1 MDEKYRRAVDAAAI
15 FSETDLNGRITYVND
30 QFCAVSGY
38 SREELLGQNHRLLN
52 SGLHSADFFAA
63 MWRTIALGNI
73 WKGEICNRAKDGSLY
88 WVDSTMVPVFDD
100 ATGRVH
106 RYLSIRFDISEKR
119 QLLQS
124 LQWRVGHDV
133 LTGLPNRAFL
143 SDLLDQALEFSRHE
157 NIPLAVCMLD
167 LDGFKA
173 VNDGYGHAS
182 GDMLL
187 VEVAKRL
194 RDIVRGEDV
203 VARLAGDEFVLVLRY
218 VRDLQELRAAL
229 NRVLGAISAPY
240 TLHGKD
246 INVFASIGVTL
257 FPHDN
262 EDAETL
268 LRHADQ
274 AMYVAKQRGRNR
286 FHLFDVSRDQ
296 EVKVTHQ
303 TVERVRQALAAGE
316 LRLHF
321 QPKVNMR
328 RGVVV
333 GFEALLRWEHPQ
345 NGMVPPR
352 EFLPLVEDTDLIIDI
367 GEWVMDQVL
376 SQLHRWQQ
384 AGQGWPVSINIAA
397 RHFQRADFVERL
409 RQVLA
414 RHAQVAPQM
423 LDLEIVESVAIENIQ
438 HVSACLQACQAL
450 GVQFSLGDFG
460 TGYSSL
466 SYLKRLRTQTIKID
480 KSFVRD
486 ILNDRDD
493 LALTTAVIGLARAFG
508 RQVIAEGLESV
519 EHGELLLRL
528 GCEVAQ
534 GYFIA
539 RPMPPGEVPDWVARF
554 VAPSQWQAL
563 GQTALNAPL
572 RLKPEPIK
580 AP

>member
-38 SREELLGQNHRLLN
+38 SREELLGQDHRLLN

-63 MWRTIALGNI
+63 MWRTIALGDI
-73 WKGEICNRAKDGSLY
+73 WKGEICNRAKDGRLY
-88 WVDSTMVPVFDD
+88 WVDSTMVPVLDD
-100 ATGRVH
+100 TTGRVE

-143 SDLLDQALEFSRHE
+143 SDLLDQALEFSRQE

-218 VRDLQELRAAL
+218 VRDLPELRAAL

-246 INVFASIGVTL
+246 IKVFASIGVTL

-274 AMYVAKQRGRNR
+274 AMYVAKQSGRNR
-286 FHLFDVSRDQ
+286 FHLFDVFRDK
-296 EVKVTHQ
+296 EVKATHQ
-303 TVERVRQALAAGE
+303 TVERVRQALVAGE

-328 RGVVV
+328 RGEVV

-352 EFLPLVEDTDLIIDI
+352 EFLPLVEETDLIIDI
-367 GEWVMDQVL
+367 GEWVMEQVL

-397 RHFQRADFVERL
+397 RHFQRADFVDRL
-409 RQVLA
+409 RHVLA
-414 RHAQVAPQM
+414 RHAQVSPQM

-466 SYLKRLRTQTIKID
+466 SYLKRLKTQTIKID

-486 ILNDRDD
+486 ILIDRDD

-508 RQVIAEGLESV
+508 RQVIAEGLESL

-539 RPMPPGEVPDWVARF
+539 RPMPSNEVPNWVAGF
-554 VAPSQWQAL
+554 VVPSQWQAL
-563 GQTALNAPL
+563 GQTA
-572 RLKPEPIK
+572 
-580 AP
+580 

>member
-15 FSETDLNGRITYVND
+15 FSETDLTGRITYVND

-38 SREELLGQNHRLLN
+38 SRDELLGQNHRLLN
-52 SGLHSADFFAA
+52 SGLHSADFFAG
-63 MWRTIALGNI
+63 MWRTIALGNV
-73 WKGEICNRAKDGSLY
+73 WKGEICNRAKNGSLY
-88 WVDSTMVPVFDD
+88 WVESTLVPVLDD
-100 ATGRVH
+100 ATGRIH
-106 RYLSIRFDISEKR
+106 RYLAIRFDISEKR
-119 QLLQS
+119 QLLHS

-143 SDLLDQALEFSRHE
+143 SDLLDQALAFSREE

-182 GDMLL
+182 GDLLL

-218 VRDLQELRAAL
+218 VRDVPDVRAAL

-240 TLHGKD
+240 LLRGKAL
-246 INVFASIGVTL
+246 NVFASIGVTL
-257 FPHDN
+257 YPDDN
-262 EDAETL
+262 QDAETL

-274 AMYVAKQRGRNR
+274 AMYVAKQSGRNR
-286 FHLFDVSRDQ
+286 FHLFDALRDR
-296 EVKVTHQ
+296 EVKATHQ

-316 LRLHF
+316 LRVHF

-345 NGMVPPR
+345 NGMVPAR
-352 EFLPLVEDTDLIIDI
+352 EFLPLVEETDLIIDI
-367 GEWVMDQVL
+367 GEWVMEQVMM
-376 SQLHRWQQ
+376 QLDRWQQ
-384 AGQGWPVSINIAA
+384 AGQGWPISVNIAA
-397 RHFQRADFVERL
+397 RHFQRADFVDRL
-409 RQVLA
+409 RRVLD
-414 RHAQVAPQM
+414 RHARVAPQM
-423 LDLEIVESVAIENIQ
+423 LDLEIVEAVAIENIQ

-466 SYLKRLRTQTIKID
+466 NYLKRLRTQTIKID
-480 KSFVRD
+480 KSFIRD
-486 ILNDRDD
+486 ILHDRDD

-508 RQVIAEGLESV
+508 RQVIAEGLESI
-519 EHGELLLRL
+519 EHGELLLQL
-528 GCEVAQ
+528 GCDVAQ

-539 RPMPPGEVPDWVARF
+539 RPMPAVEVPGWVEGF
-554 VAPSQWQAL
+554 VAPPQWRVDE
-563 GQTALNAPL
+563 TV
-572 RLKPEPIK
+572 
-580 AP
+580 

>member
-88 WVDSTMVPVFDD
+88 WVDSTMVPVLDD
-100 ATGRVH
+100 STGRIH

-274 AMYVAKQRGRNR
+274 AMYVAKQSGRNR

-296 EVKVTHQ
+296 EVKATHQ
-303 TVERVRQALAAGE
+303 TVERVRQALVAGE

-384 AGQGWPVSINIAA
+384 AGQGWPISINIAA
-397 RHFQRADFVERL
+397 RHFQRADFVDRL

-486 ILNDRDD
+486 ILNDHDD

-539 RPMPPGEVPDWVARF
+539 RPMPPGEVPGWVAGF
-554 VAPSQWQAL
+554 VAPSQWQTL
-563 GQTALNAPL
+563 GQTA
-572 RLKPEPIK
+572 
-580 AP
+580 

>member
-15 FSETDLNGRITYVND
+15 FSETDLAGRITYAND
-30 QFCAVSGY
+30 LFCAVSGY
-38 SREELLGQNHRLLN
+38 SREELLGANHRILN
-52 SGLHSADFFAA
+52 SGLHAADFFAT
-63 MWRTIALGNI
+63 MWRTIALGKV

-88 WVDSTMVPVFDD
+88 WVDSTMVPILDEV
-100 ATGRVH
+100 TGRVT

-119 QLLQS
+119 QVLQS

-143 SDLLDQALEFSRHE
+143 SELLDQALDFSRKE

-194 RDIVRGEDV
+194 RGVVRGEDV
-203 VARLAGDEFVLVLRY
+203 VARLAGDEFVLILRY
-218 VRDLQELRAAL
+218 VRDLPELRAAL
-229 NRVLGAISAPY
+229 HRVLGVISTPYAI
-240 TLHGKD
+240 LGRD

-257 FPHDN
+257 FPLDN
-262 EDAETL
+262 EDAQTL

-274 AMYVAKQRGRNR
+274 AMYVAKQGGRNR
-286 FHLFDVSRDQ
+286 FHLFDVLRDR
-296 EVKVTHQ
+296 EVKATHQ
-303 TVERVRQALAAGE
+303 TVERVRQALIGGE
-316 LRLHF
+316 LCLHF

-328 RGVVV
+328 CGKVV
-333 GFEALLRWEHPQ
+333 GFEALLRWDHPH
-345 NGMVPPR
+345 NGVVPPK
-352 EFLPLVEDTDLIIDI
+352 EFLPLVEETDLIVDI
-367 GEWVMDQVL
+367 GEWVMEQVMAL
-376 SQLHRWQQ
+376 LDRWQA
-384 AGQGWPVSINIAA
+384 AGQSWPVSVNIAA
-397 RHFQRADFVERL
+397 RHFQRTDFVERL
-409 RQVLA
+409 KSVLE
-414 RHAQVAPQM
+414 RHPHVAPQL
-423 LDLEIVESVAIENIQ
+423 LDLEIVESVAVENIQ

-450 GVQFSLGDFG
+450 GVKFSLGDFG

-486 ILNDRDD
+486 ILHDRDD
-493 LALTTAVIGLARAFG
+493 LALTTAVIGLAHAFG
-508 RQVIAEGLESV
+508 REVIAEGLESL

-539 RPMPPGEVPDWVARF
+539 RPMPASEVPGWVAAF
-554 VAPSQWQAL
+554 VAPAQWQA
-563 GQTALNAPL
+563 GAVQGAVAVRDVSSVPV
-572 RLKPEPIK
+572 
-580 AP
+580 

>member
-15 FSETDLNGRITYVND
+15 FSETDLTGRITHVND
-30 QFCAVSGY
+30 QFCAISGY

-52 SGLHSADFFAA
+52 SGTHSTEFFAG
-63 MWRTIALGNI
+63 MWRTIAMGNV
-73 WKGEICNRAKDGSLY
+73 WKGEICNRAKNGSLY
-88 WVDSTMVPVFDD
+88 WVESTMVPVLDED
-100 ATGRVH
+100 TGRVE

-119 QLLQS
+119 QLLHT

-143 SDLLDQALEFSRHE
+143 SDLLDQALEFSRQE
-157 NIPLAVCMLD
+157 NTPLAVCMLD

-182 GDMLL
+182 GDLLL

-194 RDIVRGEDV
+194 RGIVRAEDV

-218 VRDLQELRAAL
+218 VRDLPELNAAL
-229 NRVLGAISAPY
+229 NRVLGTISAPY
-240 TLHGKD
+240 TLRGKE
-246 INVFASIGVTL
+246 INVYASIGVTL
-257 FPHDN
+257 YPHDN
-262 EDAETL
+262 ADAETL

-274 AMYVAKQRGRNR
+274 AMYVAKQSGRKR
-286 FHLFDVSRDQ
+286 FHLFDVSRDR
-296 EVKVTHQ
+296 EVKATHQ
-303 TVERVRQALAAGE
+303 TVERVRQALINHE

-328 RGVVV
+328 RGEVV
-333 GFEALLRWEHPQ
+333 GFEALLRWKHPQ
-345 NGMVPPR
+345 NGMMTAR
-352 EFLPLVEDTDLIIDI
+352 EFLPLVEETDLIVDI

-376 SQLHRWQQ
+376 LQLEVWQL
-384 AGQGWPVSINIAA
+384 QGYDWPVSVNIAA
-397 RHFQRADFVERL
+397 RHFQRADFVGRL
-409 RQVLA
+409 ESALA
-414 RHAQVAPQM
+414 RHGRVPAQR

-460 TGYSSL
+460 TGFSSF
-466 SYLKRLRTQTIKID
+466 SYLKRLHTQTIKID

-486 ILNDRDD
+486 ILHDGDD
-493 LALTTAVIGLARAFG
+493 LALTTAVISLAKAFG

-539 RPMPPGEVPDWVARF
+539 RPMPATDVPGWVAGY
-554 VAPSQWQAL
+554 VAPSQWRAL
-563 GQTALNAPL
+563 AP
-572 RLKPEPIK
+572 
-580 AP
+580 AG

>member
-15 FSETDLNGRITYVND
+15 FSETDPTGRITHVND

-52 SGLHSADFFAA
+52 SGTHSAEFFSG
-63 MWRTIALGNI
+63 MWRTIASGNV

-88 WVDSTMVPVFDD
+88 WVESTVVPVLDK
-100 ATGRVH
+100 ATGRVE

-119 QLLQS
+119 ELLHT

-143 SDLLDQALEFSRHE
+143 SDLLDQALEFSRVKGT
-157 NIPLAVCMLD
+157 PLAVCMLD

-173 VNDGYGHAS
+173 VNDGYGHAT
-182 GDMLL
+182 GDLLL

-194 RDIVRGEDV
+194 RGILRGEDV
-203 VARLAGDEFVLVLRY
+203 VARLAGDEFVLVLRH
-218 VRDLQELRAAL
+218 VRDLPELHAAL
-229 NRVLGAISAPY
+229 DRVLEAISMPY
-240 TLHGKD
+240 SLAGKEMH
-246 INVFASIGVTL
+246 VFASIGVTL

-274 AMYVAKQRGRNR
+274 AMYVAKQSGRKR

-296 EVKVTHQ
+296 EVKATYQ
-303 TVERVRQALAAGE
+303 TVEQVRQALAGDE
-316 LRLHF
+316 LHLHF
-321 QPKVNMR
+321 QPKINMR
-328 RGVVV
+328 SGEVV
-333 GFEALLRWEHPQ
+333 GFEALLRWDHPQ
-345 NGMVPPR
+345 KGTVPAR
-352 EFLPLVEDTDLIIDI
+352 EFLPLVEETDLIVEI
-367 GEWVMDQVL
+367 GDWVMNRVLTQLDQ
-376 SQLHRWQQ
+376 WQQ
-384 AGQGWPVSINIAA
+384 AGHDWPVSVNIAA
-397 RHFQRADFVERL
+397 RHFQRTDFVERL
-409 RQVLA
+409 KTVLA
-414 RHAQVAPQM
+414 RHADVDPQR
-423 LDLEIVESVAIENIQ
+423 LDLEIVEAVAIENIQ
-438 HVSACLQACQAL
+438 HVSDCLRACQAL

-466 SYLKRLRTQTIKID
+466 SYLKRLPTQAIKID

-486 ILNDRDD
+486 ILHDRDD

-508 RQVIAEGLESV
+508 RQVIAEGLESA

-539 RPMPPGEVPDWVARF
+539 QPMPPSAVPDWVAGF
-554 VAPSQWQAL
+554 VAPSQWRQMD
-563 GQTALNAPL
+563 QVV
-572 RLKPEPIK
+572 
-580 AP
+580 

>member
-30 QFCAVSGY
+30 QFCVVSGY

-73 WKGEICNRAKDGSLY
+73 WKGEICNRAKDGRLY
-88 WVDSTMVPVFDD
+88 WVDSTMVPVLDD
-100 ATGRVH
+100 TTGLVD

-143 SDLLDQALEFSRHE
+143 SDLLDQALEFSRQE

-218 VRDLQELRAAL
+218 VRDLPELRAAL
-229 NRVLGAISAPY
+229 SRVLGAISAPY

-296 EVKVTHQ
+296 EVKATHQ
-303 TVERVRQALAAGE
+303 TVERVRQALVAGE
-316 LRLHF
+316 FRLHF

-328 RGVVV
+328 RGEVV
-333 GFEALLRWEHPQ
+333 GFEALLRWQHPQ

-376 SQLHRWQQ
+376 AQLHRWQQ
-384 AGQGWPVSINIAA
+384 AGQGWPISINIAA
-397 RHFQRADFVERL
+397 RHFQRADFVDRL
-409 RQVLA
+409 REVLA
-414 RHAQVAPQM
+414 RHAQVAPRM

-508 RQVIAEGLESV
+508 RQVIAEGLESL

-539 RPMPPGEVPDWVARF
+539 RPMPPSEVPAWVAGF

-563 GQTALNAPL
+563 DQIA
-572 RLKPEPIK
+572 
-580 AP
+580 

>member
-15 FSETDLNGRITYVND
+15 FSETDLSGRITYVND
-30 QFCAVSGY
+30 QFCAISGY
-38 SREELLGQNHRLLN
+38 SREELIGQNHRLLN
-52 SGLHSADFFAA
+52 SGLHSADFFAGL
-63 MWRTIALGNI
+63 WRTIALGSV

-88 WVDSTMVPVFDD
+88 WVDSTMVPVLDEV
-100 ATGRVH
+100 TGRVD

-119 QLLQS
+119 QLLHS

-143 SDLLDQALEFSRHE
+143 SDLLDQALEFSRQE

-182 GDMLL
+182 GDLLL

-194 RDIVRGEDV
+194 RAIVRGEDV

-218 VRDLQELRAAL
+218 VRDLPELRAAL

-240 TLHGKD
+240 SLHGKD

-257 FPHDN
+257 FPYDN

-296 EVKVTHQ
+296 EVKATHQ

-328 RGVVV
+328 RGEVV

-345 NGMVPPR
+345 NGLVLPR
-352 EFLPLVEDTDLIIDI
+352 DFLPLVEETDLIIDI

-376 SQLHRWQQ
+376 AQLHRWQQ
-384 AGQGWPVSINIAA
+384 AGQGWPISINIAA

-414 RHAQVAPQM
+414 RHAQVAPQL
-423 LDLEIVESVAIENIQ
+423 LDLEIVESVAVENIQ

-486 ILNDRDD
+486 ILHDRDD

-519 EHGELLLRL
+519 EHGLLLLQL

-539 RPMPPGEVPDWVARF
+539 RPMPPAEVPSWVAGF
-554 VAPSQWQAL
+554 VAPAQWQTL
-563 GQTALNAPL
+563 DQVG
-572 RLKPEPIK
+572 
-580 AP
+580 

>member
-15 FSETDLNGRITYVND
+15 FSETDLGGRITYVND
-30 QFCAVSGY
+30 QFCAISGY
-38 SREELLGQNHRLLN
+38 SREELIGQNHRLLN
-52 SGLHSADFFAA
+52 SGLHSADFFATL
-63 MWRTIALGNI
+63 WRTIALGSV

-88 WVDSTMVPVFDD
+88 WVDSTMVPVLDD

-119 QLLQS
+119 QLLHS

-143 SDLLDQALEFSRHE
+143 SDLLDQALEFSRKE

-182 GDMLL
+182 GDLLL

-194 RDIVRGEDV
+194 RMIVRGEDV

-218 VRDLQELRAAL
+218 VRDLPELRAAL

-240 TLHGKD
+240 SLHGKD
-246 INVFASIGVTL
+246 VNVFASIGVTL
-257 FPHDN
+257 FPYDN

-286 FHLFDVSRDQ
+286 FHLFDVSRDL
-296 EVKVTHQ
+296 EVKATHQ

-316 LRLHF
+316 LCLHF

-328 RGVVV
+328 SGEVV
-333 GFEALLRWEHPQ
+333 GFEALLRWEHPE
-345 NGMVPPR
+345 NGLVPPR
-352 EFLPLVEDTDLIIDI
+352 EFLPLVEETDLIVDI

-376 SQLHRWQQ
+376 GQLQRWQQ
-384 AGQGWPVSINIAA
+384 AGQGWPISINIAA
-397 RHFQRADFVERL
+397 RHFQRVDFVERL

-414 RHAQVAPQM
+414 RHAQVAPQL
-423 LDLEIVESVAIENIQ
+423 LDLEIVESVAVENIQ

-486 ILNDRDD
+486 ILHDRDD

-508 RQVIAEGLESV
+508 RQVIAEGLESI
-519 EHGELLLRL
+519 EHGQLLLRL
-528 GCEVAQ
+528 GCEIAQ

-539 RPMPPGEVPDWVARF
+539 RPMPPADVPGWVAGF
-554 VAPSQWQAL
+554 VAPLQWREL
-563 GQTALNAPL
+563 DLVG
-572 RLKPEPIK
+572 
-580 AP
+580 

>member
-15 FSETDLNGRITYVND
+15 FSETDLSGRITYVND

-52 SGLHSADFFAA
+52 SGLHSADFFAGL
-63 MWRTIALGNI
+63 WRTIARGGV

-88 WVDSTMVPVFDD
+88 WVESTMVPVLDD
-100 ATGRVH
+100 ATGRVD

-119 QLLQS
+119 QLLHS

-143 SDLLDQALEFSRHE
+143 SDLLDQALEFSRQE

-167 LDGFKA
+167 LDGFKS

-182 GDMLL
+182 GDLLL
-187 VEVAKRL
+187 VEVARRL
-194 RDIVRGEDV
+194 RSIVRGEDV
-203 VARLAGDEFVLVLRY
+203 ADRLAGDEFVLVLRY
-218 VRDLQELRAAL
+218 VRDLPELRAAL
-229 NRVLGAISAPY
+229 SRVLGAISAPY
-240 TLHGKD
+240 TLHGKAL
-246 INVFASIGVTL
+246 NVFASIGVTL

-262 EDAETL
+262 EDAQTL

-274 AMYVAKQRGRNR
+274 AMYVAKQGGRNR
-286 FHLFDVSRDQ
+286 FHVFDVIQDR

-303 TVERVRQALAAGE
+303 TVERVRQALLGGE
-316 LRLHF
+316 LSLHF
-321 QPKVNMR
+321 QPRVNMR
-328 RGVVV
+328 SGEVV
-333 GFEALLRWEHPQ
+333 GFQAVLRWEHPLD
-345 NGMVPPR
+345 GTVPSR
-352 EFLPLVEDTDLIIDI
+352 DFLPLVEETDLIIDI

-376 SQLHRWQQ
+376 SQLHYWQQ

-397 RHFQRADFVERL
+397 RHFQRTDFVDLLGEM
-409 RQVLA
+409 LA

-423 LDLEIVESVAIENIQ
+423 LELEIVESVAIENIQ

-480 KSFVRD
+480 KSFIRD
-486 ILNDRDD
+486 FLHDRDD

-508 RQVIAEGLESV
+508 RKVIAEGLDSIEQ
-519 EHGELLLRL
+519 GEMLLRL
-528 GCEVAQ
+528 GCDVAQ
-534 GYFIA
+534 GHCIA
-539 RPMPPGEVPDWVARF
+539 RPMPAAEVPAWVQGYG
-554 VAPSQWQAL
+554 APLQWRVVQ
-563 GQTALNAPL
+563 QTA
-572 RLKPEPIK
+572 
-580 AP
+580 

>member
-15 FSETDLNGRITYVND
+15 FSETDLTGRITHVND

-52 SGLHSADFFAA
+52 SGVHSAEFFAG
-63 MWRTIALGNI
+63 MWRSIALGNV

-88 WVDSTMVPVFDD
+88 WVESTMVPILDE
-100 ATGRVH
+100 ATGRVE

-119 QLLQS
+119 QLLHS

-143 SDLLDQALEFSRHE
+143 SDLLDQALEFSRLE

-182 GDMLL
+182 GDLLL

-194 RDIVRGEDV
+194 RGIVRGEDV

-218 VRDLQELRAAL
+218 VRDLPELRAAL

-240 TLHGKD
+240 SLNGKD
-246 INVFASIGVTL
+246 IHVFASIGVTL

-274 AMYVAKQRGRNR
+274 AMYVAKQSGRKR
-286 FHLFDVSRDQ
+286 FHLFDVSRDR
-296 EVKVTHQ
+296 EVKATHQ
-303 TVERVRQALAAGE
+303 TVEQVRRALACGE

-321 QPKVNMR
+321 QPKVDMR
-328 RGVVV
+328 RGEVV

-345 NGMVPPR
+345 NGIVPAR
-352 EFLPLVEDTDLIIDI
+352 EFLPLVEETDLIIDI

-376 SQLHRWQQ
+376 AQLDQWRQ
-384 AGQGWPVSINIAA
+384 AGHDWPVSVNIAA
-397 RHFQRADFVERL
+397 RHFQRADFVDRL
-409 RQVLA
+409 KNVLA
-414 RHAQVAPQM
+414 RHAGVAPQR

-438 HVSACLQACQAL
+438 HVSDCLQACQAL

-480 KSFVRD
+480 KTFVRD
-486 ILNDRDD
+486 ILHDSDD
-493 LALTTAVIGLARAFG
+493 LALTTAIIGLARAFG

-528 GCEVAQ
+528 GCDVAQ

-539 RPMPPGEVPDWVARF
+539 RPMPSTDVPGWVAAF
-554 VAPSQWQAL
+554 VTPPQWQAPDL
-563 GQTALNAPL
+563 LKTAG
-572 RLKPEPIK
+572 
-580 AP
+580 

>member
-15 FSETDLNGRITYVND
+15 FSETDLTGRITHVND
-30 QFCAVSGY
+30 QFCAISGY

-52 SGLHSADFFAA
+52 SGTHSPEFFAG
-63 MWRTIALGNI
+63 MWRTIALGNV
-73 WKGEICNRAKDGSLY
+73 WKGEICNRAKNGSLY
-88 WVDSTMVPVFDD
+88 WVESTMVPVLDK
-100 ATGRVH
+100 ATGRIE

-119 QLLQS
+119 QLLHT

-143 SDLLDQALEFSRHE
+143 SDLLDQALEFSRQE
-157 NIPLAVCMLD
+157 KTPLAVCMLD

-182 GDMLL
+182 GDLLL

-194 RDIVRGEDV
+194 RGIVRAEDV

-218 VRDLQELRAAL
+218 VRDLPELRAAL
-229 NRVLGAISAPY
+229 NRVLGTISAPY
-240 TLHGKD
+240 SLHGKKL
-246 INVFASIGVTL
+246 NVYASIGVTL

-274 AMYVAKQRGRNR
+274 AMYVAKQSGRKR
-286 FHLFDVSRDQ
+286 FHLFDVSRDR
-296 EVKVTHQ
+296 EVKATHQ
-303 TVERVRQALAAGE
+303 TVERVRQALINHE

-328 RGVVV
+328 RGEVV
-333 GFEALLRWEHPQ
+333 GFEALLRWKHPQ
-345 NGMVPPR
+345 NGMLAAR
-352 EFLPLVEDTDLIIDI
+352 DFLSQVEETDLIIDI
-367 GEWVMDQVL
+367 GEWVIDQVL
-376 SQLHRWQQ
+376 QQLDAWGQ
-384 AGQGWPVSINIAA
+384 AGHHWPVSVNIAA
-397 RHFQRADFVERL
+397 RHFQRADFVDRL
-409 RQVLA
+409 ESALG
-414 RHAQVAPQM
+414 RHARVAPRM

-438 HVSACLQACQAL
+438 HVGDCLQACQAL

-466 SYLKRLRTQTIKID
+466 SYLKRLHTQTIKID

-486 ILNDRDD
+486 ILRDDDD

-508 RQVIAEGLESV
+508 REVIAEGLESV

-528 GCEVAQ
+528 GCEMAQ

-539 RPMPPGEVPDWVARF
+539 RPMPAAEVPAWVAGY
-554 VAPSQWQAL
+554 VAPAQWRALPAGQAL
-563 GQTALNAPL
+563 P
-572 RLKPEPIK
+572 PI
-580 AP
+580 

>member
-15 FSETDLNGRITYVND
+15 FSETDLSGRITHVND

-38 SREELLGQNHRLLN
+38 SREELLGQNHRMLN
-52 SGLHSADFFAA
+52 SGMHATEFFVE
-63 MWRTIALGNI
+63 MWRTIALGHI

-88 WVDSTMVPVFDD
+88 WVESTMVPVIDT
-100 ATGRVH
+100 ATGRVE

-119 QLLQS
+119 QLLHS

-143 SDLLDQALEFSRHE
+143 SDLLDQALEFSRQE
-157 NIPLAVCMLD
+157 SIPLAVCMLD

-173 VNDGYGHAS
+173 VNDGYGHAT
-182 GDMLL
+182 GDLLL

-194 RDIVRGEDV
+194 RNIVRGEDV
-203 VARLAGDEFVLVLRY
+203 VARLAGDEFVLVLRH
-218 VRDLQELRAAL
+218 VQDLPQLRATL
-229 NRVLGAISAPY
+229 SRVLGAISVPY
-240 TLHGKD
+240 SLHGKD

-257 FPHDN
+257 FPDDD
-262 EDAETL
+262 EDAGTL

-274 AMYVAKQRGRNR
+274 AMYVAKQSGRKR
-286 FHLFDVSRDQ
+286 FHLFDVIRDRQ
-296 EVKVTHQ
+296 VQATHE
-303 TVERVRQALAAGE
+303 TVERVRQALVTGE
-316 LRLHF
+316 LRVHY
-321 QPKVNMR
+321 QPRVDMR
-328 RGVVV
+328 HGRVV
-333 GFEALLRWEHPQ
+333 GLEAALRWEHPQ
-345 NGMVPPR
+345 NGLVPAR
-352 EFLPLVEDTDLIIDI
+352 DFLPQVEETDLIIDI
-367 GEWVMDQVL
+367 GEWVLDRVL
-376 SQLHRWQQ
+376 AQLDHWQQ
-384 AGQGWPVSINIAA
+384 AGHDWPVSINIAA

-409 RQVLA
+409 KNLLA
-414 RHAQVAPQM
+414 RHERVAPQR

-486 ILNDRDD
+486 ILHDGDD

-508 RQVIAEGLESV
+508 RQVIAEGLESI
-519 EHGELLLRL
+519 EHGKLLLRL

-534 GYFIA
+534 GSFIA
-539 RPMPPGEVPDWVARF
+539 QPMPAVDVPGWVAGF
-554 VAPSQWQAL
+554 VTPAQWRVADATARGHGAASAL
-563 GQTALNAPL
+563 SPM
-572 RLKPEPIK
+572 
-580 AP
+580 

>member
-38 SREELLGQNHRLLN
+38 SREELLGQDHRLLN

-63 MWRTIALGNI
+63 MWRTIALGDI
-73 WKGEICNRAKDGSLY
+73 WKGEICNRAKDGRLY
-88 WVDSTMVPVFDD
+88 WVDSTMVPVLDD
-100 ATGRVH
+100 TTGRVE

-143 SDLLDQALEFSRHE
+143 SDLLDQALEFSRQE

-218 VRDLQELRAAL
+218 VRDLPELRAAL

-246 INVFASIGVTL
+246 IKVFASIGVTL

-274 AMYVAKQRGRNR
+274 AMYVAKQSGRNR
-286 FHLFDVSRDQ
+286 FHLFDVFRDK
-296 EVKVTHQ
+296 EVKATHQ
-303 TVERVRQALAAGE
+303 TVERVRQALVAGE

-328 RGVVV
+328 RGEVV

-352 EFLPLVEDTDLIIDI
+352 EFLPLVEETDLIIDI
-367 GEWVMDQVL
+367 GEWVMEQVL

-397 RHFQRADFVERL
+397 RHFQRADFVDRL
-409 RQVLA
+409 RHVLA
-414 RHAQVAPQM
+414 RHAQVSPQM
-423 LDLEIVESVAIENIQ
+423 LDLEIVESMAIENIQ

-466 SYLKRLRTQTIKID
+466 SYLKRLKTQTIKID

-486 ILNDRDD
+486 ILIDRDD

-508 RQVIAEGLESV
+508 RQVIAEGLESL

-539 RPMPPGEVPDWVARF
+539 RPMPSSEVPNWVAGF
-554 VAPSQWQAL
+554 VVPSQWQAL
-563 GQTALNAPL
+563 GQTA
-572 RLKPEPIK
+572 
-580 AP
+580 

>member
-15 FSETDLNGRITYVND
+15 FSETDLAGRITYVND
-30 QFCAVSGY
+30 LFCAVSGY
-38 SREELLGQNHRLLN
+38 SREELLGANHRILN
-52 SGLHSADFFAA
+52 SGLHPDDFFTT
-63 MWRTIALGNI
+63 MWRTVALGKV

-88 WVDSTMVPVFDD
+88 WVDSTMVPVLDES
-100 ATGRVH
+100 TGRVH
-106 RYLSIRFDISEKR
+106 RYLSICFDISEKR
-119 QLLQS
+119 QLLHS

-133 LTGLPNRAFL
+133 LTGLPNRAYL
-143 SDLLDQALEFSRHE
+143 SDLLEQALDYSRVE
-157 NIPLAVCMLD
+157 NVPLAVCMLD

-182 GDMLL
+182 GDLLL

-194 RDIVRGEDV
+194 RTIVRGEDV
-203 VARLAGDEFVLVLRY
+203 VARLAGDEFVLILRF
-218 VRDLQELRAAL
+218 VRDMPELRAAL
-229 NRVLGAISAPY
+229 HRVLGTISAPY
-240 TLHGKD
+240 SILGKD

-257 FPHDN
+257 FPDDS

-274 AMYVAKQRGRNR
+274 AMYVAKQGGRNR
-286 FHLFDVSRDQ
+286 FHLFDVVRDQ
-296 EVKVTHQ
+296 EVKATHQ
-303 TVERVRQALAAGE
+303 TVARVRQALLNDE

-328 RGVVV
+328 CGSVV

-345 NGMVPPR
+345 DGLVPPR
-352 EFLPLVEDTDLIIDI
+352 EFLPLVEETDLIVDI
-367 GEWVMDQVL
+367 GEWVMEQVL
-376 SQLHRWQQ
+376 AQLSRWQKN
-384 AGQGWPVSINIAA
+384 GQRWPVSVNIAA
-397 RHFQRADFVERL
+397 RHFQRADFFDRL
-409 RQVLA
+409 KTVLE
-414 RHAQVAPQM
+414 RHAWVAPQL

-438 HVSACLQACQAL
+438 HVSTCLQACQAL
-450 GVQFSLGDFG
+450 GVRFSLGDFG

-466 SYLKRLRTQTIKID
+466 SYLKRLHTQTIKIN

-486 ILNDRDD
+486 ILHDRDD

-508 RQVIAEGLESV
+508 REVIAEGLESV

-539 RPMPPGEVPDWVARF
+539 RPMPASEVPGWVEAF
-554 VAPSQWQAL
+554 VAPTRWQAL
-563 GQTALNAPL
+563 DQAV
-572 RLKPEPIK
+572 
-580 AP
+580 

>member
-15 FSETDLNGRITYVND
+15 FSETDLTGRITYVND

-52 SGLHSADFFAA
+52 SGLHSADFFAG
-63 MWRTIALGNI
+63 MWRTIALGNV
-73 WKGEICNRAKDGSLY
+73 WKGEICNRAKNGSLY
-88 WVDSTMVPVFDD
+88 WVESTLVPLLDD
-100 ATGRVH
+100 ATGRIH
-106 RYLSIRFDISEKR
+106 RYLAIRFDISEKR
-119 QLLQS
+119 QLLHS

-143 SDLLDQALEFSRHE
+143 SDLLDQALAFSREE

-182 GDMLL
+182 GDLLL

-218 VRDLQELRAAL
+218 VRDVPELRAAL

-240 TLHGKD
+240 QLRGKTL
-246 INVFASIGVTL
+246 NVFASIGVTL
-257 FPHDN
+257 FPDDN
-262 EDAETL
+262 QDAETL

-274 AMYVAKQRGRNR
+274 AMYVAKQSGRNR
-286 FHLFDVSRDQ
+286 FHLFDVFRDR
-296 EVKVTHQ
+296 EVKATHQ

-316 LRLHF
+316 LRVHF

-345 NGMVPPR
+345 NGMVPAR
-352 EFLPLVEDTDLIIDI
+352 EFLPMVEETDLIIDI

-376 SQLHRWQQ
+376 MQLDRWQQ
-384 AGQGWPVSINIAA
+384 AGQGWPISVNIAA
-397 RHFQRADFVERL
+397 RHFQRADFVDRL

-414 RHAQVAPQM
+414 RHARVAPQM

-438 HVSACLQACQAL
+438 HVSACLEACQAL

-466 SYLKRLRTQTIKID
+466 NYLKRLRTQTIKID
-480 KSFVRD
+480 RSFIRD
-486 ILNDRDD
+486 ILHDRDD

-508 RQVIAEGLESV
+508 RQVIAEGLESI
-519 EHGELLLRL
+519 EHGELLMQL
-528 GCEVAQ
+528 GCDVAQ

-539 RPMPPGEVPDWVARF
+539 RPMPAVDVPGWVEGF
-554 VAPSQWQAL
+554 VAPAQWRAL
-563 GQTALNAPL
+563 DQTA
-572 RLKPEPIK
+572 
-580 AP
+580 

>member
-15 FSETDLNGRITYVND
+15 FSETDLSGRITHVND

-38 SREELLGQNHRLLN
+38 SREELLGQNHRMLN
-52 SGLHSADFFAA
+52 SGMHATEFFVD
-63 MWRTIALGNI
+63 MWRTIACGQI

-88 WVDSTMVPVFDD
+88 WVESTMVPVVDT
-100 ATGRVH
+100 ATGRVE

-119 QLLQS
+119 QLLHS

-143 SDLLDQALEFSRHE
+143 SDLLDQALEFSRQE
-157 NIPLAVCMLD
+157 SIPLAVCMLD

-173 VNDGYGHAS
+173 INDGYGHAT
-182 GDMLL
+182 GDLLL

-194 RDIVRGEDV
+194 RHVVRGEDV

-218 VRDLQELRAAL
+218 VHDLPQLQGAL

-240 TLHGKD
+240 SLHGKD

-257 FPHDN
+257 FPYDN
-262 EDAETL
+262 EDAGTL

-274 AMYVAKQRGRNR
+274 AMYVAKQQGRKR
-286 FHLFDVSRDQ
+286 YHLFDVTRDR
-296 EVKVTHQ
+296 EVKATHE
-303 TVERVRQALAAGE
+303 TVERVRQALVAGE

-321 QPKVNMR
+321 QPKVDMR
-328 RGVVV
+328 RGRVV
-333 GFEALLRWEHPQ
+333 GFAAVLRWAHPQ
-345 NGMVPPR
+345 NGLVPAR
-352 EFLPLVEDTDLIIDI
+352 DFLPQVEETDLIIDI
-367 GEWVMDQVL
+367 GEWVLDRVLAQLDQW
-376 SQLHRWQQ
+376 RQ
-384 AGQGWPVSINIAA
+384 AGHDWPVSINIAA

-409 RQVLA
+409 NSLLA
-414 RHAQVAPQM
+414 RHPQVAPQR
-423 LDLEIVESVAIENIQ
+423 LDLEIVESVAVENIQ
-438 HVSACLQACQAL
+438 HVSLCLQACQAL

-466 SYLKRLRTQTIKID
+466 SYLKRLRTQAIKID

-486 ILNDRDD
+486 ILHDGDD

-508 RQVIAEGLESV
+508 RQVIAEGLDSI

-534 GYFIA
+534 GDFIA
-539 RPMPPGEVPDWVARF
+539 PPMPAADVPGWVAGF
-554 VAPSQWQAL
+554 VVPAQWRAADATAPGHGLGSAL
-563 GQTALNAPL
+563 PPT
-572 RLKPEPIK
+572 
-580 AP
+580 

>member
-15 FSETDLNGRITYVND
+15 FSETDLTGRITYVND

-38 SREELLGQNHRLLN
+38 SRDELLGQNHRLLN
-52 SGLHSADFFAA
+52 SGLHSADFFAG
-63 MWRTIALGNI
+63 MWRTIALGNV
-73 WKGEICNRAKDGSLY
+73 WKGEICNRAKNGSLY
-88 WVDSTMVPVFDD
+88 WVESTLVPLLDD
-100 ATGRVH
+100 ATGRIH
-106 RYLSIRFDISEKR
+106 RYLAIRFDISEKR
-119 QLLQS
+119 QLLHS

-143 SDLLDQALEFSRHE
+143 SDLLDQALAFSREE

-182 GDMLL
+182 GDLLL

-218 VRDLQELRAAL
+218 VRDVPDVRAAL

-240 TLHGKD
+240 LLRGKAL
-246 INVFASIGVTL
+246 NVFASIGVTL
-257 FPHDN
+257 YPDDN
-262 EDAETL
+262 QDAETL

-274 AMYVAKQRGRNR
+274 AMYVAKQSGRNR
-286 FHLFDVSRDQ
+286 FHLFDALRDR
-296 EVKVTHQ
+296 EVKATHQ

-316 LRLHF
+316 LRVHF

-345 NGMVPPR
+345 NGMVPAR
-352 EFLPLVEDTDLIIDI
+352 EFLPLVEETDLIIDI
-367 GEWVMDQVL
+367 GEWVMDQVMM
-376 SQLHRWQQ
+376 QLDRWQQ
-384 AGQGWPVSINIAA
+384 AGQGWPISVNIAA
-397 RHFQRADFVERL
+397 RHFQRADFVDRL
-409 RQVLA
+409 RRVLD
-414 RHAQVAPQM
+414 RHARVAPQM
-423 LDLEIVESVAIENIQ
+423 LDLEIVEAVAIENIQ

-466 SYLKRLRTQTIKID
+466 NYLKRLRPRSAFRP
-480 KSFVRD
+480 SFTYCHGPGCK
-486 ILNDRDD
+486 
-493 LALTTAVIGLARAFG
+493 APWSTARSMSVATPRNPG
-508 RQVIAEGLESV
+508 RQTSLATTFGAFRS
-519 EHGELLLRL
+519 G
-528 GCEVAQ
+528 
-534 GYFIA
+534 
-539 RPMPPGEVPDWVARF
+539 
-554 VAPSQWQAL
+554 PS
-563 GQTALNAPL
+563 
-572 RLKPEPIK
+572 RMC
-580 AP
+580 

>member
-1 MDEKYRRAVDAAAI
+1 MDEQYRRAVDAAAI
-15 FSETDLNGRITYVND
+15 FSETDLGGRITYVND

-52 SGLHSADFFAA
+52 SGLHSAEFFAG
-63 MWRTIALGNI
+63 MWRTIARGSV

-88 WVDSTMVPVFDD
+88 WVESTMVPVLDD
-100 ATGRVH
+100 ATGRVD

-119 QLLQS
+119 QLLHS

-143 SDLLDQALEFSRHE
+143 SDLLDQALEFSRQE

-173 VNDGYGHAS
+173 VNDGYGHAI
-182 GDMLL
+182 GDLLL
-187 VEVAKRL
+187 VEVARRL
-194 RDIVRGEDV
+194 RNIVRGEDV

-218 VRDLQELRAAL
+218 VRDLPELRAAL

-240 TLHGKD
+240 TLHDKEL
-246 INVFASIGVTL
+246 NVFASIGVTL

-274 AMYVAKQRGRNR
+274 AMYVAKQGGRNR
-286 FHLFDVSRDQ
+286 FHLFDVYRDR

-303 TVERVRQALAAGE
+303 TVERVRQALLADE
-316 LRLHF
+316 LRVHF
-321 QPKVNMR
+321 QPRVNMR
-328 RGVVV
+328 RGEVV
-333 GFEALLRWEHPQ
+333 GFQASLRWEHPQ
-345 NGMVPPR
+345 DGLVPLR
-352 EFLPLVEDTDLIIDI
+352 DFLPLVEETDLIIDI

-376 SQLHRWQQ
+376 SQMHRWQQ

-397 RHFQRADFVERL
+397 RHFQRADFVDRL
-409 RQVLA
+409 GQVLA

-423 LDLEIVESVAIENIQ
+423 LDLEIVESVAVENIQ
-438 HVSACLQACQAL
+438 HVSACLKACQAL

-486 ILNDRDD
+486 ILHDHDDR
-493 LALTTAVIGLARAFG
+493 ALTTAVIGLARAFG
-508 RQVIAEGLESV
+508 RQVVAEGLDSIEQ
-519 EHGELLLRL
+519 GELLMRL
-528 GCEVAQ
+528 GCDVAQ

-539 RPMPPGEVPDWVARF
+539 RPMPPAQVPSWVEGF
-554 VAPSQWQAL
+554 VAPAQWQVLDQIA
-563 GQTALNAPL
+563 
-572 RLKPEPIK
+572 
-580 AP
+580 